1 MIGIFKKNCI
11 ADNLEKIAN
20 KIFDNTVMYDLNLI
34 EQWIGVLAYSF
45 QIYFDFSAYSDMAIG
60 LALMFVLYCL
70 KTLILHI
77 DQLQLLS
84 FGKMAH
90 YFVKIHQ

>member
-1 MIGIFKKNCI
+1 
-11 ADNLEKIAN
+11 
-20 KIFDNTVMYDLNLI
+20 MYDLNLI

-60 LALMFVLYCL
+60 LALMFGFVLPQNFD
-70 KTLILHI
+70 LHI

-84 FGKMAH
+84 LEKWHITLSKFINEYLFFPICASLTKNI
-90 YFVKIHQ
+90 F